1 MERGHQA
8 GLLLAS
14 CCWEAVTSP
23 PQASVSWSVKWSN
36 DETHN
41 NAFRESPKGPG
52 PASFRSPAMHT
63 PRENWALWAVPRE
76 GQPQVHKPMHTHADS
91 HAHMCTVHRGD
102 PSTMPTHHLAHQLSG
117 CHSVDSFSSGVAGS
131 VAPLLQPVFSSSKAS
146 VYLHTA
152 HSSHRQQAFCQPKE
166 SCQDARGLLTGPHG
180 ETPAP
185 RT

>member
-1 MERGHQA
+1 MGRTKNKHCDFVTRETTDKDTKRSMEGGREETERGRQA

-63 PRENWALWAVPRE
+63 HRETWALWAAPRE
-76 GQPQVHKPMHTHADS
+76 GQPQVHKP
-91 HAHMCTVHRGD
+91 HAHACRLSCTYVHSAQRRPQHHASTS
-102 PSTMPTHHLAHQLSG
+102 PSPSALRLPFSG
-117 CHSVDSFSSGVAGS
+117 FILFWGCCVCGS
-131 VAPLLQPVFSSSKAS
+131 PP
-146 VYLHTA
+146 
-152 HSSHRQQAFCQPKE
+152 
-166 SCQDARGLLTGPHG
+166 
-180 ETPAP
+180 PACVLFV
-185 RT
+185 